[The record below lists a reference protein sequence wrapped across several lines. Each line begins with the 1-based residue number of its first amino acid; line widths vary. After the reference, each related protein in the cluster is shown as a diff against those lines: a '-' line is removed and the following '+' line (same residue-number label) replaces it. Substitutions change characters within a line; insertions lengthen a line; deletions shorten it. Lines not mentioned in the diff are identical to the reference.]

1 MKKFNKNLLLLLLNN
16 IFDNNLNK
24 YFLYYLLI
32 LNLYATINGCEIWKA
47 SDCRGQPTA
56 AEGFSF
62 FFIYL

>member
-1 MKKFNKNLLLLLLNN
+1 MKKFNIKNLLSLNN

-32 LNLYATINGCEIWKA
+32 LNLYANGCEIWKA

-56 AEGFSF
+56 AEGRF
-62 FFIYL
+62 F